1 MCLNTLKNA
10 HNMHIGCFVV
20 FIIFR
25 NGISFLGAG
34 SQDFS
39 RQLGEG
45 SFDLSQEF
53 RGEVLLFFPK
63 SLGGSYNIFP
73 GENLNFVPLWAHF
86 HCTVPKYLTPD
97 NELNWLF
104 VFIQ

>member
-63 SLGGSYNIFP
+63 SLGGVLQYFP
-73 GENLNFVPLWAHF
+73 RRKFEFCTPLGTFPLHG
-86 HCTVPKYLTPD
+86 P
-97 NELNWLF
+97 
-104 VFIQ
+104 